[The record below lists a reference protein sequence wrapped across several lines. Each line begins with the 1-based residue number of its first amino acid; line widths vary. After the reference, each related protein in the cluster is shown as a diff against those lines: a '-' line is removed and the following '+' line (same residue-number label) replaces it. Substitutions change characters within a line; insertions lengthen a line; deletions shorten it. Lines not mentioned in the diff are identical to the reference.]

1 MNRLAYL
8 LTDGMI
14 SFVGGLSKL
23 RVRVHGTGNIRPGPK
38 IFLPNSFSAIEA
50 LLLPYHIYLATQA
63 HPWTLAD
70 ASFCQGALPALL
82 ELSGAGLKPGPDLD
96 RFVVKTLLAG
106 EADWLIF
113 PPLLKSVPPRRFNL
127 GRLWPP
133 HIRSS
138 QSIAAFLALRAEFF
152 RGRVQSI
159 LASQPEQAQ
168 RLKQLFELAELSP
181 LLERTTWLTPVNV
194 TCYPARVRQKLLATL
209 SELSLKR
216 VTPRLREE
224 MLAQGRVIFSDLDID
239 VRFGEPFDVA
249 ARLRSSSILSEMTQ
263 GGSIALQ
270 DRLRSFPE
278 MRKEALRLGREAL
291 TSSCSLT
298 TVNHDHLFA
307 TLLSMRR
314 SGIIA
319 EERLRRRVYLFAS
332 LLPQSAPP
340 EIHGSLELD
349 QSHLLTDDRFHKY
362 GNFLSAALGQGVT
375 HQGTALA
382 HDKRKCSL
390 LYHTLLGNALD
401 GRVRAADP
409 LATHRRKLLL
419 CAWLPD
425 FMLRRMVAAFLER
438 LALRE
443 FEEDYAEFHRQG
455 VSKEPQVGAPV
466 LLKGRSRRLGVVLVH
481 GFMSAPRE
489 VAELAGYLNAK
500 GFWVYQVRLKGHGT
514 SPDDLARTRRAQWV
528 ECVDRGYALLNSI
541 CEKVVVGG
549 FSFGGG
555 IALDCA
561 SRIRGVGG
569 VFAVCPPH
577 RLADLSSRFEPAV
590 TAWNRVMD
598 VLRNRWAKLEFVET
612 APERPQINYARLPVA
627 ALRELAIFM
636 RELEPKLS
644 TVTVP
649 VLVLQSEND
658 PVVDPRG
665 TWRLFELLG
674 SGDKQYRKFP
684 MKRHG
689 ILAGPGSEEV
699 HAAIGDFV
707 ERVLGEPG
715 R

>member
-1 MNRLAYL
+1 
-8 LTDGMI
+8 
-14 SFVGGLSKL
+14 
-23 RVRVHGTGNIRPGPK
+23 
-38 IFLPNSFSAIEA
+38 
-50 LLLPYHIYLATQA
+50 
-63 HPWTLAD
+63 
-70 ASFCQGALPALL
+70 
-82 ELSGAGLKPGPDLD
+82 
-96 RFVVKTLLAG
+96 
-106 EADWLIF
+106 
-113 PPLLKSVPPRRFNL
+113 
-127 GRLWPP
+127 
-133 HIRSS
+133 
-138 QSIAAFLALRAEFF
+138 
-152 RGRVQSI
+152 
-159 LASQPEQAQ
+159 
-168 RLKQLFELAELSP
+168 
-181 LLERTTWLTPVNV
+181 
-194 TCYPARVRQKLLATL
+194 
-209 SELSLKR
+209 
-216 VTPRLREE
+216 
-224 MLAQGRVIFSDLDID
+224 
-239 VRFGEPFDVA
+239 
-249 ARLRSSSILSEMTQ
+249 
-263 GGSIALQ
+263 
-270 DRLRSFPE
+270 
-278 MRKEALRLGREAL
+278 
-291 TSSCSLT
+291 
-298 TVNHDHLFA
+298 
-307 TLLSMRR
+307 
-314 SGIIA
+314 
-319 EERLRRRVYLFAS
+319 
-332 LLPQSAPP
+332 
-340 EIHGSLELD
+340 
-349 QSHLLTDDRFHKY
+349 
-362 GNFLSAALGQGVT
+362 
-375 HQGTALA
+375 
-382 HDKRKCSL
+382 
-390 LYHTLLGNALD
+390 
-401 GRVRAADP
+401 
-409 LATHRRKLLL
+409 
-419 CAWLPD
+419 
-425 FMLRRMVAAFLER
+425 
-438 LALRE
+438 
-443 FEEDYAEFHRQG
+443 
-455 VSKEPQVGAPV
+455 
-466 LLKGRSRRLGVVLVH
+466 
-481 GFMSAPRE
+481 MSAPRE